1 VSSAKSGSLVSQV
14 RRFLAACWSDLSEG
28 RHKLFRVDA
37 PDPSKIPVQDL
48 VGVTVLLLR
57 CKYNGQEFIN
67 LDGCLT
73 MDIRI
78 RSWKENPPAKPL
90 IEKLTRTVQIDDLRV
105 TSFPIKWDENQ
116 PDEYPPEP
124 EQGEIDEADLI
135 PVEDPVDDEE
145 KLEDEEE
152 ADVNGGEEVD
162 LEESMEN
169 DEVQDEE
176 NEEVQNGDVED
187 NEVDKKNGEDDSAD
201 VPGDVEMTD
210 GSGETSGNTSATENV
225 AENGAVP
232 KEDKA
237 DLKEADLE
245 WELVY
250 VGSAKSSSYD
260 QVLDSALV
268 GPVPE
273 GRHKFV
279 FAVDAPDPSKI
290 PVQDLVGVT
299 VLLLRCKYNGQ
310 EFINLGWFVSN
321 DYEDPELKENP
332 PAKPLIEKL
341 TRTVQIDDLRVTS
354 FPIKWDENQPDEY
367 PPEPEQ
373 GEIDEADL
381 IPVEDPVDDE
391 EKLEDEEE
399 ADVNG
404 GEEVDLEESMENDEV
419 QDEENEEVQ
428 NGDVEDNE
436 VDKKNGEDDSADVP
450 GLIY

>member
-1 VSSAKSGSLVSQV
+1 MAS
-14 RRFLAACWSDLSEG
+14 
-28 RHKLFRVDA
+28 RVNICSVNILDN
-37 PDPSKIPVQDL
+37 PSTFTAQ
-48 VGVTVLLLR
+48 
-57 CKYNGQEFIN
+57 F
-67 LDGCLT
+67 
-73 MDIRI
+73 
-78 RSWKENPPAKPL
+78 
-90 IEKLTRTVQIDDLRV
+90 
-105 TSFPIKWDENQ
+105 
-116 PDEYPPEP
+116 
-124 EQGEIDEADLI
+124 
-135 PVEDPVDDEE
+135 
-145 KLEDEEE
+145 KLEITF
-152 ADVNGGEEVD
+152 EVFEY
-162 LEESMEN
+162 L
-169 DEVQDEE
+169 
-176 NEEVQNGDVED
+176 
-187 NEVDKKNGEDDSAD
+187 
-201 VPGDVEMTD
+201 PH
-210 GSGETSGNTSATENV
+210 
-225 AENGAVP
+225 
-232 KEDKA
+232 
-237 DLKEADLE
+237 DLE

-391 EKLEDEEE
+391 EKVEDEVSFSE
-399 ADVNG
+399 
-404 GEEVDLEESMENDEV
+404 LS
-419 QDEENEEVQ
+419 
-428 NGDVEDNE
+428 
-436 VDKKNGEDDSADVP
+436 
-450 GLIY
+450 L